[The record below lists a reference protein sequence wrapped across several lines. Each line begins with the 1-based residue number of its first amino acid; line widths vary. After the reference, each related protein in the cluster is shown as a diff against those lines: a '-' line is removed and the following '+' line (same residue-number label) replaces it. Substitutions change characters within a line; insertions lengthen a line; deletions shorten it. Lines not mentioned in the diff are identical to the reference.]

1 MLFPVSLP
9 SRGGDTQYVNM
20 HAAYDDL
27 SATTKERIDRLKAV
41 HVYLSKY
48 SPRELRPLSQDS
60 ARQAAPRR
68 GFIRWSAP
76 IPKTAARGSI

>member
-20 HAAYDDL
+20 HQAYDDL
-27 SATTKERIDRLKAV
+27 SAATEERIDGLEAV

-48 SPRELRPLSQDS
+48 SPRELRPLSEDS
-60 ARQAAPRR
+60 ARQGRRR
-68 GFIRWSAP
+68 GSIRWSAR
-76 IPKTAARGSI
+76 IPKTAARRFI